1 MTNWPEIYQ
10 YAQQAIKE
18 AGQRVR
24 NALNNELKIETKSNP
39 NDLVT
44 NIDKETELFFIEKIR
59 KDFSTHSILGE
70 EGQGDELQSLEGIV
84 WIIDPIDGTV
94 NFVHQNRNF
103 AISIGILE
111 NGKGKIG
118 LVYDVI
124 SDELYHAASGQGAYM
139 NDTPLD
145 PLKPVSVEETILGI
159 NATWITENRRID
171 PEVLAPLVKRV
182 RGTRSYGSA
191 ALELAYVAAGRMDAY
206 VTMRLSPWDF
216 AGGCILLDEVGGIY
230 TTVDGEAL
238 NFLSTNSVLAGNPAV
253 HRTILEEYLAEKK

>member
-1 MTNWPEIYQ
+1 MTNWPEIYD
-10 YAQQAIKE
+10 YAQQVIKE
-18 AGQRVR
+18 AGKRVR
-24 NALNNELKIETKSNP
+24 NALKNELTIETKSNP

-44 NIDKETELFFIEKIR
+44 NIDKETERFLIDKIH
-59 KDFSTHSILGE
+59 KDFPNHFILGE
-70 EGQGDELQSLEGIV
+70 EGQGDELKSLDGVV

-124 SDELYHAASGQGAYM
+124 ADELYHAASGHGAYM
-139 NDTPLD
+139 NETKLD
-145 PLKPVSVEETILGI
+145 SLVPVSLEETILGI
-159 NATWITENRRID
+159 NATWITENKRIN
-171 PEVLAPLVKRV
+171 PNVLAPLVKRV

-191 ALELAYVAAGRMDAY
+191 ALEFAYVAAGRLDAY

-230 TTVDGEAL
+230 TTADGGEL
-238 NFLSTNSVLAGNPAV
+238 DFLRTNSVLAGNPSV
-253 HRTILEEYLAEKK
+253 HGIILDEYLMKK

>member
-10 YAQQAIKE
+10 YAQHAIKE

-24 NALNNELKIETKSNP
+24 NALKNELTIETKSNP

-44 NIDKETELFFIEKIR
+44 NIDKETERFFIDMIHA
-59 KDFSTHSILGE
+59 DFPNHSILGE
-70 EGQGDELQSLEGIV
+70 EGQGDDLESLEGIV

-118 LVYDVI
+118 LVYDVV
-124 SDELYHAASGQGAYM
+124 SDELYHAASGQGAFM
-139 NDTPLD
+139 NETKLD
-145 PLKPVSVEETILGI
+145 PLKPVSIEETILGI
-159 NATWITENRRID
+159 NATWITENRRIH
-171 PEVLAPLVKRV
+171 PNILAPLVKRV

-230 TTVDGEAL
+230 TTACGEEL

-253 HRTILEEYLAEKK
+253 HRIILEDYLSKKL